1 MSGLCFA
8 LPPSLGAENVR
19 TLAREFAAV
28 LYEAGFET
36 VVPVA
41 SYELLER
48 GLLSGEVHAAWGP
61 PLVCAR
67 VEEAGGAVVLR
78 AVRSGSVTYRSA
90 LVCRSHDDIAMEEI
104 GQLGLRKLR
113 AVWVDKNSMG
123 GYVLARHHLRTE
135 GIDLSQAFE
144 SEKLLGSY
152 EACFDA
158 VMECDADITASYAN
172 GRGLGY
178 VQLCAGSAH
187 QLRTISYTDDCSND
201 GVIISPEAVKSSI
214 DVFARLDELMKKPAT
229 HAIICGAFDVDDLAP
244 PPSGSYRAL
253 LDLLD

>member
-8 LPPSLGAENVR
+8 LPPSLGSDNVR

-36 VVPVA
+36 VVPLS

-61 PLVCAR
+61 PMVCAQ
-67 VEEAGGAVVLR
+67 VEKAGGRVALR
-78 AVRSGSVTYRSA
+78 AIRNGSISYRSA
-90 LVCRSHDDIAMEEI
+90 LVCRAHDDLAMEEI

-113 AVWVDKNSMG
+113 AVWVDKYSMG
-123 GYVLARHHLRTE
+123 GYVLPRHHLRSQ
-135 GIDLSQAFE
+135 GIDLEAAFE
-144 SEKLLGSY
+144 SETLLGSY

-172 GRGLGY
+172 ARGLGY

-187 QLRTISYTDDCSND
+187 QLRTVSYTSECSND
-201 GVIISPEAVKSSI
+201 GIVVSPEAVASSV
-214 DVFARLDELMKKPAT
+214 DVFARLKALMQDPAK
-229 HAIICGAFDVDDLAP
+229 HAIICGALEVDDLDP
-244 PPSGSYRAL
+244 PPANSYR
-253 LDLLD
+253 DLLGLLG